1 MNILCTKTVL
11 KEDSTLVKDDADDN
25 KQFDTKLAVTNC
37 PFWHS
42 QKKIINN
49 SLLRFV
55 SVSNNKRKCQ

>member
-42 QKKIINN
+42 
-49 SLLRFV
+49 
-55 SVSNNKRKCQ
+55 